1 MDLKTT
7 VLINTAGGTAKD
19 PQATAD
25 LQALLAAQLPAAAVE
40 MVREGDDLTER
51 AQAAC
56 AQGAQIVA
64 VAGGDGS
71 LNAAAQSLVG
81 TSVRLG
87 VLPFGTFNH
96 FARDAGVPL
105 DLPKAVELLRGGDAR
120 RIDVG
125 AVNDR
130 YFLNNASLGL
140 YPELV
145 QLREHESHAL
155 SKPLRLLEATWQ
167 ITRTAKPLPL
177 QIDDAGGLA
186 HVRVWLIFVGNNFYQ
201 LGIFRRRH
209 RTRLDAAK
217 LDVFEVRARRRV
229 EIAQVLLHA
238 LRTGLRLRNVVHR
251 ELTTITVRPVG
262 TPHAPVAFDG
272 EVADMP
278 GPFTFRSVPQ
288 SLWVVAPP
296 AP

>member
-1 MDLKTT
+1 MDLQTT
-7 VLINTAGGTAKD
+7 VLINAAGGTAKD
-19 PQATAD
+19 PQALAD
-25 LQALLAAQLPAAAVE
+25 LQALLASQLPEASVE
-40 MVREGDDLTER
+40 PVRQGGDLTER
-51 AQAAC
+51 ARAAC
-56 AQGAQIVA
+56 AQGARVVA

-71 LNAAAQSLVG
+71 LNAVAQALVG
-81 TSVRLG
+81 TDVRLG

-96 FARDAGVPL
+96 FAHDAGVPL
-105 DLPKAVELLRGGDAR
+105 NLPRAVDLLRSGAAR

-145 QLREHESHAL
+145 KLREHESRAL

-167 ITRTAKPLPL
+167 IARTAKPLPL
-177 QIDDAGGLA
+177 QIDDPGR
-186 HVRVWLIFVGNNFYQ
+186 HQQVRVWLIFVGNNFYH
-201 LGIFRRRH
+201 LGIFSGHH
-209 RTRLDAAK
+209 RTRLDAAR

-229 EIAQVLLHA
+229 GIARVLLHA
-238 LRTGLRLRNVVHR
+238 LRTGLRLRNMVHR
-251 ELTTITVRPVG
+251 ELTTLTVRAVDAAHP
-262 TPHAPVAFDG
+262 PVAFDG